1 MKNSCQVG
9 DSASVYY
16 TLLAAAS
23 VVNKGTREENTSGG
37 QVNRSGSAGIPSLTD
52 NSRGCRIGKFRLDLT
67 VSLSICLAY
76 VFYLIL
82 DVSLF
87 KIGLVLNGY
96 DCLSIAMEMC
106 AMLTSKSH

>member
-9 DSASVYY
+9 DSASVSY

-23 VVNKGTREENTSGG
+23 VNKRTRDEIPQEGRSID
-37 QVNRSGSAGIPSLTD
+37 SGSADALAAVS
-52 NSRGCRIGKFRLDLT
+52 RIGKFRLDLT

-76 VFYLIL
+76 VFYFIL

-96 DCLSIAMEMC
+96 DCLSLAMEM
-106 AMLTSKSH
+106 